1 MEANLGLLHHYQQL
15 LVTSRAMLNLA
26 KEGRWDEL
34 IEHEVKY
41 VNAVEKIAQSQD
53 TGEVA
58 PQLQAQIRPLLKQ
71 ILDNEVVLKTLLN
84 ERMDELRTLV
94 RQTSQQHNLHST
106 YGRLSGNILFP
117 NEI

>member
-15 LVTSRAMLNLA
+15 LVASRTMLNLA

-41 VNAVEKIAQSQD
+41 INTVEKLAQFQD
-53 TGEVA
+53 TGDIA

-71 ILDNEVVLKTLLN
+71 ILDNEVVLKELLSQ
-84 ERMDELRTLV
+84 RMDELRTLV
-94 RQTSQQHNLHST
+94 GQTSRQYNLHST